1 MYYADNTA
9 EDVVAGNR
17 NGLIGFYD
25 LNNPAARHD
34 ITQNAGYY
42 ILYNNQYWLVS
53 GREAYVENYRAYIEL
68 DQIRPSESTL
78 APGRRR
84 ISMSVNDTQTATGV
98 ENGEAN
104 EAPRKV
110 LINGELF
117 ILRGEKV
124 YDAKG
129 QLVK

>member
-1 MYYADNTA
+1 MYYSDNTA

-25 LNNPAARHD
+25 LNDPEARHY
-34 ITQNAGYY
+34 ITQDAGYY
-42 ILYNNQYWLVS
+42 ILYNNQYWLVK
-53 GREAYVENYRAYIEL
+53 GREAYVENYRAYIQL
-68 DQIRPSESTL
+68 DQIRPSEPTL

-84 ISMSVNDTQTATGV
+84 ISMSVNDTQTTTGF
-98 ENGEAN
+98 ENAEAN

-117 ILRGEKV
+117 ILRGEKM